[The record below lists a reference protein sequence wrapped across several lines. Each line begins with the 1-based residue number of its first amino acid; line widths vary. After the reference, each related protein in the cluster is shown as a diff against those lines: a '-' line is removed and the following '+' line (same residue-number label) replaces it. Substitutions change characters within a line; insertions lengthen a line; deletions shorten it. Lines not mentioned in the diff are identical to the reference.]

1 MEDCVVYVR
10 ISDDG
15 EGKGLGVKRQT
26 VDLDVLAKKLGKRIV
41 RVYVD
46 NDVSAFT
53 GKRRA
58 DYEEMLAGIREGE
71 PGHQCV
77 LAWHTDRI
85 HRTTR
90 ELDDYIDACELH
102 NTITHTHQ
110 AGLIDLSTPGGRAMA
125 RTMATFAQYES
136 DIKRERLKLWSKQH
150 AADGKNPGG
159 LRPFGWRADDRTK
172 LDPFEHEVIKDIADR
187 ILAGESLR
195 SIVADLND
203 RMIPTATWHP
213 PLTWKTWS
221 PTVVRSMM
229 LRPRLAGWRVAN
241 GEIVAKGEWQPA
253 LDDDVWQQV
262 KSVLTDPGRRSGGMG
277 ARVNLLTGLARCGI
291 CDQPVTIQYGGPK
304 RSPKS
309 RNAYGCRTC
318 GTWRA
323 QPAVDAYVEG
333 AVIEYLEHL
342 DLEPDPAADP
352 AVEEQCEKLRRRIS
366 EELDAYADQDDEFS
380 RAEHRRVVARLKQRL
395 AAEEA
400 KLLPPRRSRLVRGL
414 AGPGAAARWQDPDLG
429 LDRKRSVIAE
439 LLEIRILKAGAGR
452 RVFRPETV
460 QLIRR

>member
-1 MEDCVVYVR
+1 MEECVGYVR

-15 EGKGLGVKRQT
+15 EGAGLGVKRQEK
-26 VDLDVLAKKLGKRIV
+26 DIRALAAKLNKRLV
-41 RVYVD
+41 RVYAD

-58 DYEEMLAGIREGE
+58 EYEEMLDGIRSGA

-90 ELDDYIDACELH
+90 ELDDYIDASEIH
-102 NTITHTHQ
+102 EAVTHTHM
-110 AGLIDLSTPGGRAMA
+110 AGMIDLSTPGGRAMA

-136 DIKRERLKLWSKQH
+136 DLKRGRLRLWAKQH
-150 AADGKNPGG
+150 AESGKNPGG
-159 LRPFGWRADDRTK
+159 LRPYGWSASDRK
-172 LDPFEHEVIKDIADR
+172 KIVPEEQAVIQDIADR

-195 SIVADLND
+195 SIVADLNA
-203 RMIPTATWHP
+203 RMIPTGSWHP
-213 PLTWKTWS
+213 PKVWKEWS

-229 LRPRLAGWRVAN
+229 LRPRLAGWRSYRGTQVAR
-241 GEIVAKGEWQPA
+241 GEWEPA
-253 LDDDVWQQV
+253 LDEKVWMQV
-262 KSVLTDPGRRSGGMG
+262 VSVLNDPERKSGGMG

-291 CDQPVTIQYGGPK
+291 CDQPVTIQYGSPK
-304 RSPKS
+304 RPERS

-333 AVIEYLEHL
+333 AVVEYLEHMQL
-342 DLEPDPAADP
+342 QPDPDIDP
-352 AVEEQCEKLRRRIS
+352 AVEARCQMLRDRIQ
-366 EELDAYADQDDEFS
+366 EENDRYADDDTHTL
-380 RAEHRRVVARLKQRL
+380 AEHRRIVGRLKKRL
-395 AAEEA
+395 GDEQA
-400 KLLPPRRSRLVRGL
+400 KLLPPRRSRLVRDL
-414 AGPGAAARWQDPDLG
+414 AGPNAAVRWPDLP

-460 QLIRR
+460 LLVRR

>member
-1 MEDCVVYVR
+1 MEEAIGYVR

-15 EGKGLGVKRQT
+15 AGAGLGVKRQEK
-26 VDLDVLAKKLGKRIV
+26 DLRALAGKLNKRLV

-53 GKRRA
+53 GKRREG
-58 DYEEMLAGIREGE
+58 YEEMLDGIRAGAD
-71 PGHQCV
+71 GHLCV

-90 ELDDYIDACELH
+90 ELDDYIDACEIH
-102 NTITHTHQ
+102 NAVTRTCQ
-110 AGLIDLSTPGGRAMA
+110 AGLIDLSTPGGRANA
-125 RTMATFAQYES
+125 RMMATFAQYES

-150 AADGKNPGG
+150 AESGKNPGG
-159 LRPFGWRADDRTK
+159 LRPYGWSAEDRKK
-172 LDPFEHEVIKDIADR
+172 LVPEEVAVIKDIADR

-195 SIVADLND
+195 SIVADLNA
-203 RMIPTATWHP
+203 RMIPTGTWHP
-213 PLTWKTWS
+213 PLAWKAWS
-221 PTVVRSMM
+221 STVVRSMM
-229 LRPRLAGWRVAN
+229 LRPRLAGWRVHN
-241 GEIVAKGEWQPA
+241 GAQVARGEWEPA
-253 LDDDVWQQV
+253 LDEKVWQQV
-262 KSVLTDPGRRSGGMG
+262 VSVLTDPERRSGGMG

-291 CDQPVTIQYGGPK
+291 CDQPVTIQYGGLK
-304 RSPKS
+304 RPERS

-333 AVIEYLEHL
+333 AVVAYLEAMKL
-342 DLEPDPAADP
+342 APDPDVDP
-352 AVEEQCEKLRRRIS
+352 AVEVRCQMLRERIQ
-366 EELDAYADQDDEFS
+366 EENDRYADDDTHTLT
-380 RAEHRRVVARLKQRL
+380 EHRRILGRLKQRL
-395 AAEEA
+395 AAEQA
-400 KLLPPRRSRLVRGL
+400 KLLPPRRSRLVRDL
-414 AGPGAAARWQDPDLG
+414 AGANAAVRWPSLP

-439 LLEIRILKAGAGR
+439 LLEIRIMRAGAGR

>member
-1 MEDCVVYVR
+1 MEECVGYVR

-15 EGKGLGVKRQT
+15 EGKGLGVKRQEQ
-26 VDLDVLAKKLGKRIV
+26 DLRALAQRLGKRVI
-41 RVYVD
+41 RMYVD

-58 DYEEMLAGIREGE
+58 DYQEMLVGIRAGE
-71 PGHQCV
+71 RGHQCI

-90 ELDDYIDACELH
+90 ELDDYIDACEIH
-102 NTITHTHQ
+102 NAITHTHQ

-136 DIKRERLKLWSKQH
+136 DIKRERLRLWSKQH
-150 AADGKNPGG
+150 AESGKNPGG
-159 LRPFGWRADDRTK
+159 LRPYGWRADDRTK
-172 LDPFEHEVIKDIADR
+172 LDPAEHEVIKEIADR
-187 ILAGESLR
+187 LLAGESLR
-195 SIVADLND
+195 SIVADLNE
-203 RMIPTATWHP
+203 RRIPTATWHP
-213 PLTWKTWS
+213 PLAWKQWS
-221 PTVVRSMM
+221 STVVRSMM
-229 LRPRLAGWRVAN
+229 LRPRLAGWRTYD
-241 GEIVAKGEWQPA
+241 GEITAKGEWEPA
-253 LDDDVWQQV
+253 LDDSVWRQV
-262 KSVLTDPGRRSGGMG
+262 EAVLRDPERRSGGMG

-304 RSPKS
+304 RPAKS

-333 AVIEYLEHL
+333 AVVAYLENMSM
-342 DLEPDPAADP
+342 EPDPAVDP
-352 AVEEQCEKLRRRIS
+352 EVEERCKALRERIQ
-366 EELDAYADQDDEFS
+366 EELDLYADEDDALT
-380 RAEHRRVVARLKQRL
+380 RAEHRRVVARLKKRL
-395 AAEEA
+395 ADEQA
-400 KLLPPRRSRLVRGL
+400 KLLPPRRSRLVRDL
-414 AGPGAAARWQDPDLG
+414 AGASAASRWPDQP

-439 LLEIRILKAGAGR
+439 LLEIRIHRAGPGA

-460 QLIRR
+460 ELIRK

>member
-1 MEDCVVYVR
+1 MEESVGYVR

-15 EGKGLGVKRQT
+15 EGRGLGVKRQEK
-26 VDLDVLAKKLGKRIV
+26 DLRALAQKLNKHLT

-53 GKRRA
+53 GKRRS
-58 DYEEMLAGIREGE
+58 DYEAMLDGIRAGA
-71 PGHQCV
+71 PGHQYV

-90 ELDDYIDACELH
+90 ELDDYIDACEIH
-102 NTITHTHQ
+102 NTITRTCQ
-110 AGLIDLSTPGGRAMA
+110 AGLIDLSTPGGRANA
-125 RTMATFAQYES
+125 RMMATFAQYES
-136 DIKRERLKLWSKQH
+136 DLKRERLRLWSKQH
-150 AADGKNPGG
+150 AESGKNPGG
-159 LRPFGWRADDRTK
+159 LRPYGWSAEDRKK
-172 LDPFEHEVIKDIADR
+172 LVPEEHAVIKDIADR

-195 SIVADLND
+195 SIVADLNA
-203 RMIPTATWHP
+203 RMIPTGTWHP
-213 PLTWKTWS
+213 PLVWKKWS

-229 LRPRLAGWRVAN
+229 LRPRLAGWRTHKGDQIAR
-241 GEIVAKGEWQPA
+241 GEWEPA
-253 LDDDVWQQV
+253 LDEQVWQQV
-262 KSVLTDPGRRSGGMG
+262 VSVLTDPERRSGGMG

-291 CDQPVTIQYGGPK
+291 CDAPVTIQYGGLK
-304 RSPKS
+304 RPELS

-342 DLEPDPAADP
+342 ELEPDPATDP
-352 AVEEQCEKLRRRIS
+352 AVEARCEMLRQRIRD
-366 EELDAYADQDDEFS
+366 ENDRYADDDTIT
-380 RAEHRRVVARLKQRL
+380 RAEHRRIVGRLKKRL
-395 AAEEA
+395 ADEQA
-400 KLLPPRRSRLVRGL
+400 KMLPPRRSRLVKGL
-414 AGPGAAARWQDPDLG
+414 AGPDAASRWPGLS

-439 LLEIRILKAGAGR
+439 LLEVRIMRAGAGR

>member
-1 MEDCVVYVR
+1 MEECVGYVR

-15 EGKGLGVKRQT
+15 EGAGLGVKRQEK
-26 VDLDVLAKKLGKRIV
+26 DLRALAKRLNKRLVHI
-41 RVYVD
+41 YID

-53 GKRRA
+53 GKRRE
-58 DYEEMLAGIREGE
+58 DYEEMLDGIRAGAEG
-71 PGHQCV
+71 HRCV

-102 NTITHTHQ
+102 DAVTHTHQ

-150 AADGKNPGG
+150 AESGKNPGG
-159 LRPFGWRADDRTK
+159 LRPYGWSADDRK
-172 LDPFEHEVIKDIADR
+172 RLVPEEHEVIKDIADR
-187 ILAGESLR
+187 ILAGESLN
-195 SIVADLND
+195 SIVRDLND

-213 PLTWKTWS
+213 PLAWKSWS
-221 PTVVRSMM
+221 STVVRSMM
-229 LRPRLAGWRVAN
+229 LRPRLAGWRVHN
-241 GEIVAKGEWQPA
+241 GDQVARGEWEPA
-253 LDDDVWQQV
+253 LDEHVWEQV
-262 KSVLTDPGRRSGGMG
+262 KSVLIDPDRRSGGMG

-304 RSPKS
+304 RPKLS
-309 RNAYGCRTC
+309 KNAYGCSTC

-323 QPAVDAYVEG
+323 QPAVDSYVEG
-333 AVIEYLEHL
+333 AVVAYLEAMK
-342 DLEPDPAADP
+342 LEPDPDVDP
-352 AVEEQCEKLRRRIS
+352 AVEARCQMLRQRIQD
-366 EELDAYADQDDEFS
+366 ENDRYADDDTHTL
-380 RAEHRRVVARLKQRL
+380 AEHRRILGRLKERL
-395 AAEEA
+395 SEEQA
-400 KLLPPRRSRLVRGL
+400 KLLPPRRSRLVRDL
-414 AGPGAAARWQDPDLG
+414 AGANAAIRWPDLP

-439 LLEIRILKAGAGR
+439 LLEIRIMKAGAGR